1 MKVLIGFDAS
11 PAAAIAVHDVHNA
24 GLPETGE
31 AILAGF
37 ADMYL
42 PPFPPDAP
50 FNAMEVDGLAARREA
65 EIRRDTLLNEAQNAA
80 LLLKEK
86 LPGWTIRAE
95 VDVDAPATGLLQ
107 KAAEW
112 KPDLLCIGAPHSSRL
127 ERLFFGSICSRVVSH
142 AACSVRIGR
151 TDDHWRP
158 LLLMLAMDGSP
169 DALAAAETILTRRWP
184 EGTEVRMVAVLDSRF
199 SHFAGSLLSPVAGE
213 PQDGMLDG
221 LVARFTAAGLKAS
234 YEVVS
239 GSPKNELLK
248 AATGMGAHCVFAGA
262 SGAGALEQLI
272 MGSVSSALAERA
284 ACSVEIV
291 RRPRP
296 KTEA

>member
-11 PAAAIAVHDVHNA
+11 PASVLAVHDLHNA

-31 AILAGF
+31 AILVGF
-37 ADMYL
+37 ADMFL

-50 FNAMEVDGLAARREA
+50 YNAMDVDGLEARREA
-65 EIRRDTLLNEAQNAA
+65 EIRRDTLLTEAQNAA
-80 LLLKEK
+80 LLLKERM
-86 LPGWTIRAE
+86 PGWTIRAE
-95 VDVDAPATGLLQ
+95 ADVDAPATGLLQ

-112 KPDLLCIGAPHSSRL
+112 QPDLLCLGAPHTSRL

-142 AACSVRIGR
+142 AGCSVRIGR

-158 LLLMLAMDGSP
+158 LLLMLATDGSP
-169 DALAAAETILTRRWP
+169 DAQAAAETILSRRWP
-184 EGTEVRMVAVLDSRF
+184 EGTEVRVVSVLDSRF

-213 PQDGMLDG
+213 PRDGMLDG
-221 LVARFTAAGLKAS
+221 LVARFQAAGLKAS
-234 YEVVS
+234 FEVLD
-239 GSPKNELLK
+239 GSPKSELLK
-248 AATGMGAHCVFAGA
+248 AATGMGAHCIFAGA
-262 SGAGALEQLI
+262 SGAGALELLL

-291 RRPRP
+291 RRPRR
-296 KTEA
+296 KTL